1 MNPLSQ
7 QNQLLLQRE
16 LAKRSLYDF
25 LKYKFEYYYCSPFLD
40 NWHYGYLCEALS
52 ELLKGNLKNIM
63 ISMPPSYGKSELV
76 ARTFIPYALGHYPNL
91 KFIYASYGDEL
102 SKSISVETRNFFK
115 SRAYSSLFPNH
126 KLIMDKAEHWFNEK
140 GGGLFATTVGGAI
153 TGKHCHIGIADD
165 LLKASEAY
173 SEASRKNSI
182 LYFTESFLSRLLT
195 YDKIQ
200 GRMIV
205 IMQRLH
211 KNDLC
216 GYLKEVAKDEWEEI
230 LLESIN
236 PKKYVYNI
244 GNYTYERQENEALF
258 PNRHTLDDLHII
270 RQTMGEYAFNAQY
283 QQMPEN
289 ASGGYFDISYFENNM
304 INDFDIP
311 TQKLYIF
318 IDPAESTKDGSDN
331 RAIVCVGISQEK
343 DNLPLIVLYDCLYGK
358 WDNEMFIEQS
368 FSMMSMYPNAEVRI
382 EPKGGGITLEQILNK
397 QILNVNL
404 QRRNKNQEILR
415 NLIITFKV
423 PNSLSKH
430 EKIATLLPA
439 YNQGRLKFRRNALG
453 LDQIKNEL
461 RKYNPDR
468 KANDDNCIDAL
479 SGITWQNDIYPYRQK
494 DLLEQIK
501 YKNAINTRFSQNRIM
516 WRV

>member
-40 NWHYGYLCEALS
+40 NWHYGYVCEALN
-52 ELLKGNLKNIM
+52 ELLKGNIRNIM
-63 ISMPPSYGKSELV
+63 ISMPPSYGKSEVV

-182 LYFTESFLSRLLT
+182 IYFTESFLSRLLT

-236 PKKYVYNI
+236 NKKYVYNI
-244 GNYTYERQENEALF
+244 GNFTYEREENEALF
-258 PNRHTLDDLHII
+258 PNRHTLEQLQTIK
-270 RQTMGEYAFNAQY
+270 QTMGEYAFNAQY

-289 ASGGYFDISYFENNM
+289 ASGGYFDISYFDNN
-304 INDFDIP
+304 IISDFNIP
-311 TQKLYIF
+311 KQKLYIF

-343 DNLPLIVLYDCLYGK
+343 DNLPLIVMYDCFYGK
-358 WDNEMFIEQS
+358 WDNEIFIEQS
-368 FSMMSMYPNAEVRI
+368 FSMMSKYPNAEVRI
-382 EPKGGGITLEQILNK
+382 EPKGGGITLEQVLNK
-397 QILNVNL
+397 QILSLNL
-404 QRRNKNQEILR
+404 KRRNNNEEVLR
-415 NLIITFKV
+415 NLILTFKV
-423 PNSLSKH
+423 PNALSKH

-453 LDQIKNEL
+453 LEQIKNEL

-479 SGITWQNDIYPYRQK
+479 SGITWQNDIYPYKQK
-494 DLLEQIK
+494 DLLDEINNK
-501 YKNAINTRFSQNRIM
+501 HKNVRFLRNKVM
-516 WRV
+516 WRI